1 VKKTLSLKNRFIF
14 IYDKFEFIKMK
25 VKHSKYKNTGILFE
39 LLTRQLTSDT
49 ITGNQT
55 KSLSFLKKHFN
66 SKTELLKEYKI
77 YHTLATQKYNRD
89 NQATMLIEE
98 LIKAHNKLN
107 KSQLRREKYNLI
119 KEIKDTYNVN
129 DFFKAKITDY
139 KIMASIYNLLENK
152 KATALSIVD
161 SKVTLLEHITK
172 SKQKTIKKDSVLEN
186 YNKQDKDTRLL
197 TYKVLLEKFN
207 DKYSGLKDNQKTL
220 LKEYVNS
227 VTNSPSLKSYINQ
240 EIKEVKKTIT
250 KFSKKVEDKAVA
262 VKLNETKGM
271 IKPLCKKTFV
281 NDDNVINLLNYYELI
296 NELKTI
302 HG

>member
-1 VKKTLSLKNRFIF
+1 
-14 IYDKFEFIKMK
+14 MK

-49 ITGNQT
+49 ITGNQS
-55 KSLSFLKKHFN
+55 KSLSFLKKHFS

-77 YHTLATQKYNRD
+77 YHTLATQKYNKD
-89 NQATMLIEE
+89 SQATMLIET
-98 LIKAHNKLN
+98 LLDAHKKLN

-139 KIMASIYNLLENK
+139 KIMASIFNLLENK
-152 KATALSIVD
+152 KATALSIVN
-161 SKVTLLEHITK
+161 SKVTLLEHITNKKQDK
-172 SKQKTIKKDSVLEN
+172 SKKDVVLEN

-207 DKYSGLKDNQKTL
+207 NKYSSLEENQKTL
-220 LKEYVNS
+220 LKEYVNNVS
-227 VTNSPSLKSYINQ
+227 NSPALKSYMNQ
-240 EIKEVKKTIT
+240 EVKAVKQFLTRY
-250 KFSKKVEDKAVA
+250 SKKVEDKAIA
-262 VKLNETKGM
+262 VKLNEAKLM
-271 IKPLCKKTFV
+271 IKPLSKNSSV
-281 NDDNVINLLNYYELI
+281 RDDSVINLLNYYELV
-296 NELKTI
+296 NELKAI

>member
-1 VKKTLSLKNRFIF
+1 
-14 IYDKFEFIKMK
+14 MK

-49 ITGNQT
+49 IAGNQP
-55 KSLSFLKKHFN
+55 KALSFLKKHFN
-66 SKTELLKEYKI
+66 KKTELLKEYKI
-77 YHTLATQKYNRD
+77 YHTLATQKYNKD
-89 NQATMLIEE
+89 SKATMLIDTLLE
-98 LIKAHNKLN
+98 AHGKLN

-129 DFFKAKITDY
+129 DFFKSKITDY
-139 KIMASIYNLLENK
+139 KIMASIFNLLEDKN
-152 KATALSIVD
+152 ATPLSIVN
-161 SKVTLLEHITK
+161 SKVIILEHITG
-172 SKQKTIKKDSVLEN
+172 KQVINTKKDVVLEN
-186 YNKQDKDTRLL
+186 FNNQDKDTRLL

-207 DKYSGLKDNQKTL
+207 DKYSDLQDNQKTL

-250 KFSKKVEDKAVA
+250 GYSKKVEDKAVA
-262 VKLNETKGM
+262 IKLTETKGM
-271 IKPLCKKTFV
+271 IKPLCKKTSV
-281 NDDNVINLLNYYELI
+281 NDDNVINLLNYYELV

>member
-1 VKKTLSLKNRFIF
+1 
-14 IYDKFEFIKMK
+14 MK

-49 ITGNQT
+49 ITGNQS

-77 YHTLATQKYNRD
+77 YHTLATKKYNKD
-89 NQATMLIEE
+89 SQATMLIETLLE
-98 LIKAHNKLN
+98 AHKNLN
-107 KSQLRREKYNLI
+107 KGQLRREKYNLI

-139 KIMASIYNLLENK
+139 KIIASIFNLLENK
-152 KATALSIVD
+152 KATALSIVN

-172 SKQKTIKKDSVLEN
+172 NKLKDSKKDIVLEN

-207 DKYSGLKDNQKTL
+207 DKYSGLQDNQKTL

-227 VTNSPSLKSYINQ
+227 VTNSPALKSYINQ
-240 EIKEVKKTIT
+240 EIKIVKQSLTRY
-250 KFSKKVEDKAVA
+250 SKKVEDKAIA
-262 VKLNETKGM
+262 IKIQETKNI
-271 IKPLCKKTFV
+271 IKPLDKNASVK
-281 NDDNVINLLNYYELI
+281 DDNVINLLNYYELV

>member
-1 VKKTLSLKNRFIF
+1 
-14 IYDKFEFIKMK
+14 MK

-49 ITGNQT
+49 ITGSQS

-77 YHTLATQKYNRD
+77 YHTLATQKYNKD
-89 NQATMLIEE
+89 SQATMLINT
-98 LIKAHNKLN
+98 LIEAHEKLN

-119 KEIKDTYNVN
+119 KEIKETYNVN

-139 KIMASIYNLLENK
+139 KVMASIFNLLENK
-152 KATALSIVD
+152 EASPLSIVN
-161 SKVTLLEHITK
+161 SKTTILEHITG
-172 SKQKTIKKDSVLEN
+172 KQLSNNKKNVVLEN
-186 YNKQDKDTRLL
+186 FNKQDKNTRLL
-197 TYKVLLEKFN
+197 TYKVLLERFN
-207 DKYSGLKDNQKTL
+207 NKYSGLQENQKTL

-227 VTNSPSLKSYINQ
+227 VSNSPALKSYLNQ
-240 EIKEVKKTIT
+240 EIKLVKKDLT
-250 KFSKKVEDKAVA
+250 KYSKKVEDKVVA
-262 VKLNETKGM
+262 IKLNETKNM
-271 IKPLCKKTFV
+271 INSLDKKSSV
-281 NDDNVINLLNYYELI
+281 QDDNVINLLNYYELI

>member
-1 VKKTLSLKNRFIF
+1 
-14 IYDKFEFIKMK
+14 MK

-49 ITGNQT
+49 IAGNQP
-55 KSLSFLKKHFN
+55 KALSFLKKHFN
-66 SKTELLKEYKI
+66 KKTELLKEYKI
-77 YHTLATQKYNRD
+77 YHTLATQKYNKD
-89 NQATMLIEE
+89 SKATMLIDTLLE
-98 LIKAHNKLN
+98 AHGKLN

-129 DFFKAKITDY
+129 DFFKSKITDY
-139 KIMASIYNLLENK
+139 KIMASIFNLLEDKN
-152 KATALSIVD
+152 ATPLSIVN
-161 SKVTLLEHITK
+161 SKVIILEHITG
-172 SKQKTIKKDSVLEN
+172 KQVINTKKDTVLEHFN
-186 YNKQDKDTRLL
+186 NQDKNTRLL

-207 DKYSGLKDNQKTL
+207 DKYSDLQDNQKTL
-220 LKEYVNS
+220 LKEYVTS

-250 KFSKKVEDKAVA
+250 GYSKKVEDKAVA
-262 VKLNETKGM
+262 IKLTETKGM
-271 IKPLCKKTFV
+271 IKPLCKKTSV
-281 NDDNVINLLNYYELI
+281 NDDNVINLLNYYELV